1 MWEWFFWIS
10 VKVGGKIQFHQKDKK
25 RQAAAWLCYGH
36 LPHSTPRIHSAN
48 CTSGLLPSSAVAEG
62 QRTPSLD
69 FSTQIMLEMIIDE
82 QENTEEE
89 MIYAGRGQFCNLS
102 I

>member
-1 MWEWFFWIS
+1 MGTS
-10 VKVGGKIQFHQKDKK
+10 HTV
-25 RQAAAWLCYGH
+25 
-36 LPHSTPRIHSAN
+36 LPGSTPLTALRVSCQA
-48 CTSGLLPSSAVAEG
+48 SAVAEG

-69 FSTQIMLEMIIDE
+69 FSTQTMLEMIIDE